1 MKNSTITG
9 FSIPK
14 ELYLWIESQ
23 RGDVSRSK
31 FLQRIIEHAIEED
44 TARQRQQSKDRNG
57 NGGAV

>member
-14 ELYLWIESQ
+14 ELYLWVETH
-23 RGDVSRSK
+23 RGDVSRSR

-44 TARQRQQSKDRNG
+44 ATKQRQQSESRNG
-57 NGGAV
+57 MEAD